1 MTARYR
7 WSSSEIKHE
16 KWFSEVKYT
25 KKKDTIGYYIK
36 KTEHKRSQIISPIK
50 NYFKKSS
57 FIYKTNVFAFWLMGK
72 VYAYYKRYINKWSY
86 RTAFSTVH
94 QIRSNKLKSDIP
106 ARIDQAEKTESSL
119 SATVLTTLI
128 SRFLI
133 NIIFRPASEHD
144 LDSVRRRRLINNI
157 NNEISQR
164 IGR

>member
-1 MTARYR
+1 
-7 WSSSEIKHE
+7 
-16 KWFSEVKYT
+16 
-25 KKKDTIGYYIK
+25 
-36 KTEHKRSQIISPIK
+36 
-50 NYFKKSS
+50 
-57 FIYKTNVFAFWLMGK
+57 MGK
-72 VYAYYKRYINKWSY
+72 VYAYYQRYINKLSY
-86 RTAFSTVH
+86 RNAFSTVH
-94 QIRSNKLKSDIP
+94 QIRSNKLKSEIS

>member
-1 MTARYR
+1 MFA
-7 WSSSEIKHE
+7 ICVME
-16 KWFSEVKYT
+16 K
-25 KKKDTIGYYIK
+25 
-36 KTEHKRSQIISPIK
+36 
-50 NYFKKSS
+50 
-57 FIYKTNVFAFWLMGK
+57 IYEKF
-72 VYAYYKRYINKWSY
+72 KRYINMWSY

-94 QIRSNKLKSDIP
+94 QIRSNKLKSEIS

-133 NIIFRPASEHD
+133 NIIFRPASKHD